1 MIFSSFESALQ
12 YKHDNSLT
20 DCIVSS
26 YPLGMN
32 GRADYMITRSAN
44 TEYWTG
50 KEWRKF

>member
-1 MIFSSFESALQ
+1 MIFSSFESAL
-12 YKHDNSLT
+12 KHKQDNNL
-20 DCIVSS
+20 DHCIVSC

-44 TEYWTG
+44 TEYWDG